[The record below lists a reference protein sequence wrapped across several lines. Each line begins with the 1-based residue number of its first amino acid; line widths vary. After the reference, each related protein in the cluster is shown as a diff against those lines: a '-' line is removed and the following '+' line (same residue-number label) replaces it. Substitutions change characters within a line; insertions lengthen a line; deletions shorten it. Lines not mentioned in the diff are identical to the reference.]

1 MKFVTLI
8 LLALLGFSVEEAH
21 AKTVVKVGGYEFP
34 PYIEIVD
41 GRASGLT
48 VELISELNKIQPSY
62 HFELVLTTPIRRFK
76 DYQNGLFD
84 SIFFENPDW
93 GWLQGNNVIS
103 NSPVVAIDTEV
114 FIALKQFAK
123 SQAWFDNLEDKT
135 LVGILGYHYPLAN
148 FESSPSILEN
158 EYKMTLL
165 SSHKRSIELVLKKRS
180 DSAIVTRSY
189 LNQYFSKYPKSKHL
203 LLVSERVAQTY
214 NHQLLLRPNHTLD
227 ISTLYKW
234 VKQALTQG
242 NIAARLKQL
251 GLQQSPQITP
261 LLLTSQTN
269 TAN

>member
-1 MKFVTLI
+1 MKSAALITLLLLFIFAGQVQAKTLI
-8 LLALLGFSVEEAH
+8 
-21 AKTVVKVGGYEFP
+21 KVGGYEFP

-48 VELISELNKIQPSY
+48 VELIAELNKIQSDY

-76 DYQNGLFD
+76 DYQQGLFD
-84 SIFFENPDW
+84 AVFFEDPNW
-93 GWLQGNNVIS
+93 GWLQGNHIIS
-103 NSPVVAIDTEV
+103 NSPVIATDSEV

-123 SQAWFDNLEDKT
+123 SQAWFENLEDKT
-135 LVGILGYHYPLAN
+135 LMGILGYHYPLAN
-148 FESSPSILEN
+148 YESSPSVLEN

-180 DSAIVTRSY
+180 DCAIVTRSY
-189 LNQYFSKYPKSKHL
+189 LNQYFSKYPKSKRL
-203 LLVSERVAQTY
+203 LLVSERIAQTY

-251 GLQQSPQITP
+251 GLQQSPLTTP

>member
-48 VELISELNKIQPSY
+48 VELISELNKMQHSY

-76 DYQNGLFD
+76 DYQKGLFD
-84 SIFFENPDW
+84 SVFFENPDW
-93 GWLQGNNVIS
+93 GWLQGNNIIS
-103 NSPVVAIDTEV
+103 NSPVIATDSEV

-123 SQAWFDNLEDKT
+123 SQAWFDNLENRT

-148 FESSPSILEN
+148 YESNPSVLEN

-165 SSHKRSIELVLKKRS
+165 SNHKRSIELVLKKRS

-203 LLVSERVAQTY
+203 LLVSERIAQTY
-214 NHQLLLRPNHTLD
+214 NHQLLLRPTHTLD

-234 VKQALTQG
+234 VKRALAQDK
-242 NIAARLKQL
+242 IAARLKQL
-251 GLQQSPQITP
+251 GLQQHPLTPLPLPSQTITP
-261 LLLTSQTN
+261 N
-269 TAN
+269 